1 MIYVEPTTEEQ
12 RIVVPV
18 QYGYVEGGD
27 DVRLFILST
36 VDLKAFEANRAT
48 EGGAFAFSSYSE
60 AFRIGLPKDVTL
72 TADGRYL
79 ILPTKFNNAPVEGS
93 WEYRLLQ
100 GSKVLGSGCCQVGG
114 YDAQVTE
121 YDKPIQ
127 YEQYQ

>member
-1 MIYVEPTTEEQ
+1 MIYIESTTEEQ
-12 RIVVPV
+12 RIALPVP
-18 QYGYVEGGD
+18 YGYEEGGD

-36 VDLKAFEANRAT
+36 VDLKAFEVNRAT

-79 ILPTKFNNAPVEGS
+79 ILPVKFNNAPVVGS
-93 WEYRLLQ
+93 WEYRLIQ
-100 GSKVLGSGCCQVGG
+100 GAKVLGGGCCQVGD
-114 YDAQVTE
+114 YEPQVTQ

-127 YEQYQ
+127 YEQY